1 MPIAVTG
8 VIAMDHLITFPGRFP
23 VRPVT
28 GRPHIA
34 SLTFLAERVE
44 TRRGGTAANIAYG
57 LGRLGQDPV
66 LVGVAGSDFADYQV
80 WLKQHGV
87 DTDSVRVVPGE
98 PTARQ
103 VCTTDIDGHRIST
116 FRPGATRTARAR
128 PLRSVVERTGGID
141 LVMIA
146 PGDAPATMLRHVEE
160 CRALG
165 LPFAVHVARQIS
177 GMSRKDA
184 KSAVSGARCLF
195 TGEGESELLR
205 EATGWTAAQ
214 LLDRVGAWVTAL
226 GPAGVRIERAG
237 HRPSLVPAIGSVTVA
252 DPAGAGDA
260 LRAGLLA
267 GVARGIPL
275 ERAAQLGCIL
285 ASFALE
291 SPGSQEYPMD
301 VRVLLNRARGA
312 YGHTAAAAIRRL
324 LTYAA

>member
-23 VRPVT
+23 ARPVT
-28 GRPHIA
+28 GRPHLA
-34 SLTFLAERVE
+34 TLTFLAERLE
-44 TRRGGTAANIAYG
+44 TRRGGGAANIAYG
-57 LGRLGQDPV
+57 LGRLGHDPV

-103 VCTTDIDGHRIST
+103 VCTTDIDGHRVST
-116 FRPGATRTARAR
+116 FRPGATRSARAR
-128 PLRSVVERTGGID
+128 PLRTVLERTGGID

-146 PGDAPATMLRHVEE
+146 PGDPAVMLRHTKE

-165 LPFAVHVARQIS
+165 LPFAVHIARQIS
-177 GMSRKDA
+177 GMSRTGV
-184 KSAVSGARCLF
+184 KSLVSGARCLF
-195 TGEGESELLR
+195 TGETESELLR
-205 EATGWTAAQ
+205 DATGWTAGQ

-237 HRPSLVPAIGSVTVA
+237 RRPSPVPAIGSVTVT

-267 GVARGIPL
+267 GLVRGTPL
-275 ERAAQLGCIL
+275 ERAAQLGCAL

-291 SPGSQEYPMD
+291 SPGAQEYPMN
-301 VRVLLNRARGA
+301 VRVLLNRVRGA
-312 YGHTAAAAIRRL
+312 YGHTAAASVRRL